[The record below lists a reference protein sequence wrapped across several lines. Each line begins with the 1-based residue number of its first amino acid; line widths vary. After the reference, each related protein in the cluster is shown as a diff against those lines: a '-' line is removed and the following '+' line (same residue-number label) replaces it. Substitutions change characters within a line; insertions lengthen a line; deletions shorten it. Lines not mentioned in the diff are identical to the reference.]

1 MTIINTLKDLVQTTI
16 TKVLIPATLMIIDFM
31 LFLLTRAV
39 KTRMKIYVTES
50 SHVKHYDLTTIKI
63 ENIRPEKLTDIDQLT
78 GNSVRKNSK

>member
-16 TKVLIPATLMIIDFM
+16 RKVLIPPTLMIIDFM

-39 KTRMKIYVTES
+39 KTIMKIYVTEL
-50 SHVKHYDLTTIKI
+50 SHVKHYDLMAMKI